1 MQKKV
6 IRDHWNKNELS
17 KVLFML
23 ELGCLSSIP
32 KEKTQHIIYSDNA
45 LSLSRAQGHQV
56 LSVCLCS
63 EGPLCVRHA
72 AKPWDFISLHNITP
86 ALDGEEAD
94 KSIKHV
100 LAMRSV
106 HSYGHKLVV
115 GRSREGFV
123 S

>member
-1 MQKKV
+1 
-6 IRDHWNKNELS
+6 
-17 KVLFML
+17 ML

-56 LSVCLCS
+56 LSVYLCS

-72 AKPWDFISLHNITP
+72 AKPWDFISLRNITP

-94 KSIKHV
+94 KSIKNV
-100 LAMRSV
+100 STMRSV
-106 HSYGHKLVV
+106 QSYGRKSVV
-115 GRSREGFV
+115 
-123 S
+123 